1 MLITRKMNK
10 VFKIRTKNAS
20 EEGFTLI
27 ELMIVVVIIGILA
40 AIAIPIFANQ
50 QKSAIDA
57 TAKSDL
63 KNAATVMTT
72 DAAKNGG
79 KYASTLPSST
89 TKSPGIKLE
98 LAGAPSGPL
107 TNNPSLSQS
116 VSGAMSWKAFEAAL
130 NINSGTQKATYTFE
144 NATTKYKLFHYY
156 PRTGSSAANLTAK
169 VKELCQEGNTN
180 GQVSTVNFCG
190 PNATA
195 NIKTVWDNS
204 FASGSIL
211 TVTQTIDSSTIWGTN
226 VNITSGGSP
235 GSLITDAVPNY
246 WTLVEKTSKAPIP
259 TNDWGRIPSLADTNT
274 TQYGTPGSVSTDVS
288 KYCINATHETIDT
301 VKYHYDSSVGKIKEG
316 LCS

>member
-1 MLITRKMNK
+1 MLKTRKMNK
-10 VFKIRTKNAS
+10 IFKIRTQNAS

-79 KYASTLPSST
+79 KYAATLPSSV

-98 LAGAPSGPL
+98 LAGAPSGPIA
-107 TNNPSLSQS
+107 NNPALNTAVPGSLSCKEVES
-116 VSGAMSWKAFEAAL
+116 VAGINTGVQKFTYSFEK
-130 NINSGTQKATYTFE
+130 SDV
-144 NATTKYKLFHYY
+144 KYKLFYYY
-156 PRTGSSAANLTAK
+156 PRTGSSLDALKSK
-169 VKELCQEGNTN
+169 VNEMCQEGNQN
-180 GQVSTVNFCG
+180 GQYYTEMFCG
-190 PNATA
+190 SNSSA
-195 NIKTVWDNS
+195 NIKQVWDTA
-204 FASGSIL
+204 FASGNLI
-211 TVTQTIDSSTIWGTN
+211 TVTQTIDSSTPWGTN
-226 VNITSGGSP
+226 VEVKGYAGPGG
-235 GSLITDAVPNY
+235 LTRDAIPNY
-246 WTLVEKTSKAPIP
+246 WTLVDKNSKEAVSTSR
-259 TNDWGRIPSLADTNT
+259 WGNIPSLADTNT
-274 TQYGTPGSVSTDVS
+274 TQYGTPGAASTDTS

-301 VKYHYDSSVGKIKEG
+301 VKYHYDSSIGKIKEG